1 MLQVFGYCSGDVFI
15 KRVVAKGGNYVE
27 VSFKANGST
36 ICLVCGDML
45 QNVFFLLTF
54 GSLGSLIGARWQVI
68 G

>member
-1 MLQVFGYCSGDVFI
+1 MLMLQVFGYSSGDVFI

-45 QNVFFLLTF
+45 QNVFFC
-54 GSLGSLIGARWQVI
+54 
-68 G
+68 